1 MSNMTTDLSRREN
14 ATMEEGTKTNETKNT
29 FRELIESES
38 DGSHVYSTTLGGIRR
53 RLTGIQVAWIY
64 LFWADELNAINRQ
77 TVKSNLPIILS
88 NVIFDYVKSILFFV
102 EQLIRVH

>member
-77 TVKSNLPIILS
+77 NSEKQSSNNFKQCDFRLCEIH
-88 NVIFDYVKSILFFV
+88 SILC
-102 EQLIRVH
+102 